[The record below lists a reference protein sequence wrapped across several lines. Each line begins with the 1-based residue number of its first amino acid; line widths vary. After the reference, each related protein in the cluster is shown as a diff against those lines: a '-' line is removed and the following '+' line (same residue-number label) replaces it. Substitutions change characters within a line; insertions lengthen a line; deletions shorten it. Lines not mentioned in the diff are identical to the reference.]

1 MIKSLNGDPHG
12 SHSKDQKKTK
22 PHKKLLSI
30 CKPEDPLVGT
40 VAQKMQGRRRGRSTL
55 YIIGDYLYTNG
66 VLQNNKLKM
75 RCRDLK
81 NCISYAYLEPD
92 TLKVIKF
99 TREHTCIKDPYLKF
113 QIHMENEMKEMAE
126 TCAQGS
132 KDSFKEIYDIVC
144 KKNQEVSSRISFSRM
159 YKVMDGIWRQAKST
173 RVDSKCVYVTES
185 GKIN

>member
-1 MIKSLNGDPHG
+1 M
-12 SHSKDQKKTK
+12 
-22 PHKKLLSI
+22 
-30 CKPEDPLVGT
+30 GT

-132 KDSFKEIYDIVC
+132 KDSFREIYDTVC
-144 KKNQEVSSRISFSRM
+144 KKNPRVASRIAFPRM
-159 YKVMDGIWRQAKST
+159 YKTMDLRWRRANSEG
-173 RVDSKCVYVTES
+173 Y
-185 GKIN
+185 

>member
-1 MIKSLNGDPHG
+1 M
-12 SHSKDQKKTK
+12 
-22 PHKKLLSI
+22 
-30 CKPEDPLVGT
+30 GT

-113 QIHMENEMKEMAE
+113 QIHMENEMKEMGNE
-126 TCAQGS
+126 PFKGS
-132 KDSFKEIYDIVC
+132 RELGQKQACTDVC
-144 KKNQEVSSRISFSRM
+144 YNFR
-159 YKVMDGIWRQAKST
+159 
-173 RVDSKCVYVTES
+173 
-185 GKIN
+185 